1 MSSEII
7 TKNDLKAILD
17 TALPTQPVLVDSGWK
32 TATLSSAFANYSE
45 SEPLQFRRVGKT
57 VEIRGAVKPTAEI
70 AGSDTWYTIFT
81 LPLGYRPSRPKTV
94 TQQGSGASIW
104 LSSVDANG
112 NVSFSRYRSGAS
124 YVAATTTVWLNLYL
138 DFLIDDDAWAV
149 TPVTTADYVIEQGT
163 SGIWTYRKWNS
174 GISECWGV
182 YTATLTN
189 YASNIGSAGTLY
201 GYKTES
207 LSFPTGLFIEEPIP
221 TFSAYVGAGFAMTGT
236 ITTAISASACTFYA
250 VATASGSQST
260 KWYLRAIGKWK

>member
-45 SEPLQFRRVGKT
+45 RAPLQFRRVGKT

-70 AGSDTWYTIFT
+70 AVSDTWYTIFT

-112 NVSFSRYRSGAS
+112 NVSFSRYRSGTS
-124 YVAATTTVWLNLYL
+124 YVAAPTTVWLNLYL
-138 DFLIDDDAWAV
+138 NFLIDDDAWPV

-163 SGIWTYRKWNS
+163 DGIWTYRKWSS
-174 GISECWGV
+174 GIAECWGKWTGTV
-182 YTATLTN
+182 SSGGAVFGGYQYATDYLPYPTSLFVEEPNADVSGRIGTGHCLT
-189 YASNIGSAGTLY
+189 GTLY
-201 GYKTES
+201 GATSSSIKVWAVTQVSGAQSCE
-207 LSFPTGLFIEEPIP
+207 FFI
-221 TFSAYVGAGFAMTGT
+221 
-236 ITTAISASACTFYA
+236 
-250 VATASGSQST
+250 
-260 KWYLRAIGKWK
+260 RAIGKWK

>member
-17 TALPTQPVLVDSGWK
+17 TALPTQPVLSDTGWIAP
-32 TATLSSAFANYSE
+32 TFTSAFTDYSE
-45 SEPLQFRRVGKT
+45 DQPVLYRRIGKT
-57 VEIRGAVKPTAEI
+57 VEIVGAAKPTAQLA
-70 AGSDTWYTIFT
+70 AGSDTVAFT
-81 LPLGYRPSRPKTV
+81 LPLGFRPSQPVNKI
-94 TQQGSGASIW
+94 QQGTNYNIW
-104 LSSVDANG
+104 FMYIATNG
-112 NVSFSRYRSGAS
+112 EVHVSRYRTGSTAE
-124 YVAATTTVWLNLYL
+124 ALTTTVWLNMPIS
-138 DFLIDDDAWAV
+138 FTVENEQWPV
-149 TPVTTADYVIEQGT
+149 TPVTTADYVVEQGT
-163 SGIWTYRKWNS
+163 DGIWTYRKWSS

-260 KWYLRAIGKWK
+260 KWYLRAEGKWK